1 MTYPRRTALFAL
13 PAIAAAPFVARAE
26 DSPEPDPVFAA
37 RAAWKEAERAYVDA
51 EQRAERAGGE
61 QRVAIP
67 TATGGVRYATCSA
80 GIDRAV
86 SEECRWK
93 RYYTAEW
100 IDGPPKNV
108 AALSDAERAAA
119 RGWTMP
125 DTDALK
131 ADLAA
136 KRARLAAAM
145 ERENVEALDRADREA
160 NRAYLATPATTPA
173 GIAAKLRDAS
183 DQDDPEIVAALADL
197 DRWTAQDRVGASY
210 SATTPDPA
218 CTPMASLHDAH
229 RAAVAAAQAAPDDA
243 TAAVKIEEANRIEGA
258 MISAPLDTPEDVAK
272 IVQTI
277 ARPWYAN
284 EGENHARLA
293 ARLDRLAGQGG
304 A

>member
-26 DSPEPDPVFAA
+26 DSPAPDPVFAA
-37 RAAWKEAERAYVDA
+37 RAAWKDAERAYVDA
-51 EQRAERAGGE
+51 EQRAEAAGGS

-67 TATGGVRYATCSA
+67 TATGGVRYETSAA

-86 SEECRWK
+86 KEEGNRALFA
-93 RYYTAEW
+93 RVEW
-100 IDGPPKNV
+100 IDGPPRSI

-119 RGWTMP
+119 RDWTMP

-145 ERENVEALDRADREA
+145 EAENVEALDRADREA

-183 DQDDPEIVAALADL
+183 DQNDPEIVAAIAD
-197 DRWTAQDRVGASY
+197 
-210 SATTPDPA
+210 
-218 CTPMASLHDAH
+218 
-229 RAAVAAAQAAPDDA
+229 
-243 TAAVKIEEANRIEGA
+243 
-258 MISAPLDTPEDVAK
+258 
-272 IVQTI
+272 
-277 ARPWYAN
+277 
-284 EGENHARLA
+284 
-293 ARLDRLAGQGG
+293 LDRLAGQGG